1 MLIGNSIIR
10 FDSEESLMLSGCT
23 VGALLNP
30 GIGSSSFVPIEA
42 VEQATSTENERT
54 RRALIAKTTDE

>member
-1 MLIGNSIIR
+1 
-10 FDSEESLMLSGCT
+10 MLSCCT
-23 VGALLNP
+23 AGALLNP
-30 GIGSSSFVPIEA
+30 GVPIEA

>member
-1 MLIGNSIIR
+1 
-10 FDSEESLMLSGCT
+10 MLSGCT

-42 VEQATSTENERT
+42 VEHATSTENERT
-54 RRALIAKTTDE
+54 SRALIAKTTD